1 MGGAFVD
8 FGDAGVAVVA
18 FDGVFAGVA
27 VAAADLDGFVGDA
40 GSHFAEEKFGDGG
53 VHAEAEGRA

>member
-1 MGGAFVD
+1 
-8 FGDAGVAVVA
+8 
-18 FDGVFAGVA
+18 
-27 VAAADLDGFVGDA
+27 VGDA